1 MLQEI
6 SAEVFAECILPHID
20 FRDVGA
26 LSMQCKSLKGICDDQ
41 EVWKEL
47 YIRTT
52 SPKILDTSVHIG
64 IGWQRCWL
72 RKNTNTIYYRRN
84 KEDEDDIPVPL
95 DPCEL
100 LSKSY
105 RNRWTPLSQVPSCR
119 CTWSLG
125 LTFPSIQEAFPVESQ
140 RYTRNKESEY
150 LEVSYEGVL
159 REMWKAHNK
168 ELGLS
173 TVNLCQCIRHYDYD
187 TLGLKGSK
195 RNYKSYKKM
204 VLKKELTKKKKA
216 VKPAKDGVERQKY
229 TVERLKR
236 QLKRELK
243 LLEKKEVDA
252 EKAESVVEKLDAAVA
267 KK

>member
-1 MLQEI
+1 MLQDI
-6 SAEVFAECILPHID
+6 SPEVFAECILPHID

-26 LSMQCKSLKGICDDQ
+26 LSMQCKSLKEICDDQ

-64 IGWQRCWL
+64 IGWQRRWI
-72 RKNTNTIYYRRN
+72 RKNTNTIYYQRN
-84 KEDEDDIPVPL
+84 KVYEEDIPVPV
-95 DPCEL
+95 DPCES

-105 RNRWTPLSQVPSCR
+105 RNRWVPLNMAPSCR

-125 LTFPSIQEAFPVESQ
+125 LTFPSLQEAFPVESQ
-140 RYTRNKESEY
+140 RYTRNQESEY
-150 LEVSYEGVL
+150 LEVSYKGVL
-159 REMWKAHNK
+159 RKMWEAHNK

-187 TLGLKGSK
+187 TLGQKGSK
-195 RNYKSYKKM
+195 RKYKSYKKM
-204 VLKKELTKKKKA
+204 VLKKELTKKKKE
-216 VKPAKDGVERQKY
+216 VNPAKNAVIRQEY
-229 TVERLKR
+229 TIDRLKK

-243 LLEKKEVDA
+243 VLEKNKVSA
-252 EKAESVVEKLDAAVA
+252 NKAVCVVKNLEAAVA